1 MHATN
6 EQRGLLRL
14 AGGLLLAGFV
24 LFALVTQLFH
34 PSQDE
39 NNHRV
44 IFGKYDASDA
54 WVAVHFGQF
63 VAVLIALGGF
73 IALHRFLET
82 RGKDVVLTRLAFAAT
97 IATAAVWAVL
107 QAVDGTALKEA
118 TDAWG
123 QATTAEKDLRFADAE
138 TVRWTEWGLQS
149 YFRLLMGLTFA
160 VFGTALARTGLVSRW
175 AASAGI
181 LAGLAYMAIGVA
193 VGHTGFEKPGAA
205 VVQLLMGI
213 FVSGILYA
221 GLRRESRTR
230 QATQLTPA

>member
-39 NNHRV
+39 NNHPV

-63 VAVLIALGGF
+63 VAVLIALGGV

-82 RGKDVVLTRLAFAAT
+82 RGRDVLLARMAFAAT

-123 QATTAEKDLRFADAE
+123 QAVAAQKDLRFADAE

-160 VFGTALARTGLVSRW
+160 LFGTAVARTGIVARW
-175 AASAGI
+175 AGFAGI
-181 LAGLAYMAIGVA
+181 LAGLAYATIGVA
-193 VGHTGFEKPGAA
+193 VGHTGFEKPGAG

-213 FVSGILYA
+213 FVSGVLYA
-221 GLRRESRTR
+221 GFRGRTGAR
-230 QATQLTPA
+230 QAAQVSPA